1 MIKKIIIIVASV
13 LVLIIA
19 SLLLLPIF
27 FKGDILKMVEKESA
41 NYINA
46 ELVIGDVNL
55 SFFKDFPNLNVGL
68 KDVVILG
75 KGTFAGDTLAVV
87 PLFQLSVNVK
97 SALFGNELIVN
108 KVLLSDAGVFPTVN
122 TDGVS
127 NWDIALGSDT
137 EEIPVDEKSSS
148 GDGTLQLKDI
158 EVKNLRVDYSDL
170 KALNYASVEQINLK
184 VQGNFSEENTT
195 IFLDLLLNNLSFR
208 MGNSTLLNNC
218 NLKWSSEMAAN
229 LKNLIFEFKKND
241 LSLNDLK
248 LNLTGGVSVLENDRY
263 KVDLLLNA
271 PDTKFESLL
280 AMIPKEFQKYVEGVT
295 ATGDFNLSVK
305 AQGDY
310 YENHLPAIDAIFAVN
325 NAKVKYASLPES
337 IDAINVDLSVKN
349 PGGSVDSTVVD
360 LKKMSFTVAN
370 NPFNVFGK
378 VINLNDPVIRGGAVG
393 TINFES
399 LKRALPLKDITL
411 KGMLTTDISFD
422 GKYQYIE
429 KEEYEKFTAKGTLT
443 LKDILIVNKDYPK
456 GVAVESGTIVV
467 TPAKLNLI
475 NLKAQINS
483 SDFALKGSI
492 SNYLPYL
499 FKNQML
505 KGNFSLTSKMI
516 NLNEF
521 MVSADTT
528 TTSSPSTAV
537 SAGAIVIPKNVDF
550 QLNTAISR
558 VLFDQLTIS
567 GVKGNVQIAGGVATL
582 SNLSMNMLEGEMVM
596 SGKYDTK
603 NPKVPSVDFNLNIS
617 NFDIHAMYNSFSMVK
632 KALPIAMN
640 CEGKLSTKMKFS
652 AELDQ
657 EMSPVMTTLNGV
669 GTIDTKG
676 IIINENPAM
685 NQLAAFIKNE
695 ELSRLSIS
703 KLNVDFKI
711 VNGDITVEPFTTSLA
726 GNPLTI
732 SGTQSVTGAMN
743 YTMSINVKREMFG
756 KEIEKLLKQIPG
768 SNNIKNLDI
777 DVKIGGTLDKPSIK
791 PDLTKAITAVAKAA
805 EKELVEKAKGGILKG
820 IGDLFKKK

>member
-1 MIKKIIIIVASV
+1 MIKKISIIVASV

-19 SLLLLPIF
+19 LLLLLPIF
-27 FKGDILKMVEKESA
+27 FKGDILKMVEKQSA

-46 ELVIGDVNL
+46 ELVIGDVSL

-68 KDVVILG
+68 KEVVIIG
-75 KGTFAGDTLAVV
+75 KGEFAGDTLATI

-122 TDGVS
+122 ANGVS
-127 NWDIALGSDT
+127 NWDIAMGGDT
-137 EEIPVDEKSSS
+137 EEVSTTEPSSS
-148 GDGTLQLKDI
+148 DGALQLKDI
-158 EVKNLRVDYSDL
+158 EVRNLRIDYSDF
-170 KALNYASVEQINLK
+170 KTLNYASVESIDLK
-184 VQGNFSEENTT
+184 VKGNFSEENTT

-208 MGNSTLLNNC
+208 MGNSTLLSNC
-218 NLKWSSEMAAN
+218 NMKWNSEMAAN
-229 LKNLIFEFKKND
+229 LKELNFEFKKND

-280 AMIPKEFQKYVEGVT
+280 ALVPKDFQKYIEGLT

-337 IDAINVDLSVKN
+337 IEAINLDLSVKN
-349 PGGSVDSTVVD
+349 PGGSIDSTVVD
-360 LKKMSFTVAN
+360 LKTMSFTVAS
-370 NPFNVFGK
+370 NPFNLFAK
-378 VINLNDPVIRGGAVG
+378 VVNLSDPAISGGAVG
-393 TINFES
+393 VINFES
-399 LKRALPLKDITL
+399 LKRALPLEGITL
-411 KGMLTTDISFD
+411 KGMLTTDITFN

-429 KEEYEKFTAKGTLT
+429 KEEYEKFTAKGVLS

-456 GVAVESGTIVV
+456 GIAVESGTIVV
-467 TPAKLNLI
+467 TPAKLNLT
-475 NLKAQINS
+475 NLKAKVNS
-483 SDFALKGSI
+483 SDFALQGSI
-492 SNYLPYL
+492 FNYLPYI
-499 FKNQML
+499 FKNQLL
-505 KGNFSLTSKMI
+505 KGNFSLTSKLI

-521 MVSADTT
+521 MVATDTT
-528 TTSSPSTAV
+528 ATQTAAATSST
-537 SAGAIVIPKNVDF
+537 GAIAIPKNVDF
-550 QLNTAISR
+550 QLNTAISK
-558 VLFDQLTIS
+558 VLFDELTIS
-567 GVKGNVQIAGGVATL
+567 NVKGNVQIAGGVATL
-582 SNLSMNMLEGEMVM
+582 SNLGMNLLEGEMVM

-603 NPKVPSVDFNLNIS
+603 NPQVPSVDFSLNIS
-617 NFDIHAMYNSFSMVK
+617 DFDIHSMYNSFSMVK

-640 CEGKLSTKMKFS
+640 CEGKLSTKMKFT
-652 AELDQ
+652 AQLDK
-657 EMSPVMTTLNGV
+657 EMSPVMTTLNGG

-676 IIINENPAM
+676 ILINENPAM

-703 KLNVDFKI
+703 KLKVDFKI
-711 VNGDITVEPFTTSLA
+711 VNGDITVEPFTTTLA

-732 SGTQSVTGAMN
+732 YGTQTVAGAMN

-756 KEIEKLLKQIPG
+756 KEIDKLLKPIPG

-805 EKELVEKAKGGILKG
+805 EKELLEKAKGGIIKG